1 MDKNYPLTIFI
12 INGHK
17 LFLVIIN
24 KGFKMRQY
32 ESYKCNACG
41 NVIEVQNVGGG
52 TLSCCD
58 QEMKMV
64 TENLTL
70 VNLMKSFAGE
80 SQARN
85 KYEYFAKVAQKDGYR
100 DIAEHFQRAANNEK
114 VHAKLELSLHNRMI
128 NDSQESFGDTKEN
141 LQAAID
147 GESYEN
153 VTMYPDFAKIAKD
166 EGYSEA
172 ARLFTGIGKI
182 EVEHENMFKMLLE
195 RLESDTEFVS
205 DNEEEEWIC
214 EVCGHVHRGKKPPK
228 TCPVCKHPQ
237 EYQSRLNSKK

>member
-1 MDKNYPLTIFI
+1 
-12 INGHK
+12 
-17 LFLVIIN
+17 
-24 KGFKMRQY
+24 MRQY
-32 ESYKCNACG
+32 ETYKCNACG
-41 NVIEVQNVGGG
+41 NEVEVQNVGGG
-52 TLSCCD
+52 ELHCCG
-58 QEMKMV
+58 QAMEMT

-85 KYEYFAKVAQKDGYR
+85 KYEYFAKVAQKEGYR

-114 VHAKLELSLHNRMI
+114 VHAKLELSLHNRMVT
-128 NDSQESFGDTKEN
+128 DSDNNFGNTAEN
-141 LQAAID
+141 LQYAID

-153 VTMYPDFAKIAKD
+153 ITMYPDFAAIAKE
-166 EGYSEA
+166 EGYNEA

-195 RLESDTEFVS
+195 RLEAGSEHVSEDSDEA
-205 DNEEEEWIC
+205 WIC
-214 EVCGHVHRGKKPPK
+214 EVCGHVHYGKKALK
-228 TCPVCKHPQ
+228 VCPVCKHPQ

>member
-1 MDKNYPLTIFI
+1 
-12 INGHK
+12 
-17 LFLVIIN
+17 
-24 KGFKMRQY
+24 MRQY
-32 ESYKCNACG
+32 ETYRCNKCG
-41 NVIEVQNVGGG
+41 NEVELNKVGGG
-52 TLSCCD
+52 ELHCCG
-58 QEMKMV
+58 EAMEMV

-70 VNLMKSFAGE
+70 VNLLKSFAGE

-85 KYEYFAKVAQKDGYR
+85 KYEYFAKVAQKEGYR

-114 VHAKLELSLHNRMI
+114 QHAKMELALHNRMV
-128 NDSQESFGDTKEN
+128 NDSENNFGNTAEN
-141 LQAAID
+141 LQEAMD

-153 VTMYPDFAKIAKD
+153 VTMYPDFAAIAKE

-195 RLESDTEFVS
+195 RLEAGAEHVS
-205 DNEEEEWIC
+205 EDEEEAWIC
-214 EVCGHVHRGKKPPK
+214 EVCGHVHYGKKALK

-237 EYQSRLNSKK
+237 EYQSRLNAKK

>member
-1 MDKNYPLTIFI
+1 
-12 INGHK
+12 
-17 LFLVIIN
+17 
-24 KGFKMRQY
+24 MRQY
-32 ESYKCNACG
+32 ETYRCNKCG
-41 NVIEVQNVGGG
+41 NVVEVQSVGGG
-52 TLSCCD
+52 ELHCCGEAM
-58 QEMKMV
+58 EMI

-85 KYEYFAKVAQKDGYR
+85 KYEYFAKVAQKEGYR

-114 VHAKLELSLHNRMI
+114 QHAKMELALHNRMT
-128 NDSQESFGDTKEN
+128 NDSEESFGDTKVN
-141 LQAAID
+141 LQEAID

-153 VTMYPDFAKIAKD
+153 ATMYPDFAAIAKA
-166 EGYSEA
+166 EGYGEA
-172 ARLFTGIGKI
+172 ARLFSGIGKI

-195 RLESDTEFVS
+195 RLEADTEFVS
-205 DNEEEEWIC
+205 EDEEEAWIC
-214 EVCGHVHRGKKPPK
+214 EVCGHVHYGKKALK

>member
-1 MDKNYPLTIFI
+1 
-12 INGHK
+12 
-17 LFLVIIN
+17 
-24 KGFKMRQY
+24 MRQY
-32 ESYKCNACG
+32 ETYKCNKCG
-41 NVIEVQNVGGG
+41 NEVEVQNVGGG
-52 TLSCCD
+52 ELHCCGEAM
-58 QEMKMV
+58 EMT

-85 KYEYFAKVAQKDGYR
+85 KYEYFAKVAQKEGYR

-114 VHAKLELSLHNRMI
+114 VHAKLELSLHNRMAS
-128 NDSQESFGDTKEN
+128 DSEDNFGNTKEN
-141 LQAAID
+141 LQDAIN

-153 VTMYPDFAKIAKD
+153 ITMYPDFAAVAKE
-166 EGYSEA
+166 EGHKEA

-195 RLESDTEFVS
+195 RLEADAEHVS
-205 DNEEEEWIC
+205 DDEEEAWIC
-214 EVCGHVHRGKKPPK
+214 EVCGHVHYGKKALK
-228 TCPVCKHPQ
+228 VCPVCKHPQ